1 MLWRLQSR
9 WAGLKRKN
17 PGRQLKPYAGYR
29 GKQWGQ
35 LRAQQPR
42 KTDLRES
49 GSDGHYHQGSTLPQT
64 LLLFLPLG
72 VCIETLTSE
81 EANYLVFC
89 FFLCVFFCHKAYGI
103 FPDQELNSCHLCWKR
118 RILTTG
124 PPGKSRKWPCYDALG
139 LDPNTAG
146 ENSFKRVRIS
156 QASPHQSSPLCAHF
170 HSLLAKKG
178 PSSRLTTRPSSE
190 EKRMGSREAMLT

>member
-1 MLWRLQSR
+1 MTDRSQGKWLR
-9 WAGLKRKN
+9 WALPPRLN
-17 PGRQLKPYAGYR
+17 LASDPSSFSPIRSMHR
-29 GKQWGQ
+29 DTDQWGS
-35 LRAQQPR
+35 
-42 KTDLRES
+42 K
-49 GSDGHYHQGSTLPQT
+49 LPCF
-64 LLLFLPLG
+64 LFF
-72 VCIETLTSE
+72 V
-81 EANYLVFC
+81 C
-89 FFLCVFFCHKAYGI
+89 FFGHKAYGI
-103 FPDQELNSCHLCWKR
+103 FPDQELNSCPPCWKR

-124 PPGKSRKWPCYDALG
+124 PPGKSRKLPCYDALG

-190 EKRMGSREAMLT
+190 EKRMGKREAMLT